1 MTNLKRRAF
10 LIQLCE
16 EAGSRDAV
24 SRGSVANEAKYFLSG
39 AVRKTVLAGSRS
51 DATSRI
57 YENKGQNVSPGGQP
71 MSVESLQELFLDE
84 LKDLYSA
91 EKQITKALPK
101 MVKAATAPKLKD
113 AFQSHLEE
121 TNGQIERLETIFEM
135 LKKKGT
141 GKTCEGMKGV
151 LSEGAE
157 VLEETKKGDLRDSG
171 LITAAQRVEH
181 YEMAGYGGVR
191 EYARLLGQ
199 REIMALLDAT
209 LKEEEAADKK
219 LTQIAKEVN
228 AAALN
233 GSKAENN

>member
-1 MTNLKRRAF
+1 
-10 LIQLCE
+10 
-16 EAGSRDAV
+16 
-24 SRGSVANEAKYFLSG
+24 
-39 AVRKTVLAGSRS
+39 
-51 DATSRI
+51 
-57 YENKGQNVSPGGQP
+57 

-91 EKQITKALPK
+91 EKQITRALPK
-101 MVKAATAPKLKD
+101 MAKAATSPKLKD

-151 LSEGAE
+151 LSEGSE
-157 VLEETKKGDLRDSG
+157 VLGETKKGDLRDSA

-191 EYARLLGQ
+191 EFAKLLGLKD
-199 REIMALLDAT
+199 IMTLLDQT
-209 LKEEEAADKK
+209 LKEEEGADKK
-219 LTQIAKEVN
+219 LTVIAKEVN
-228 AAALN
+228 AAALGN
-233 GSKAENN
+233 SPIEKAS